1 MAEKRV
7 IEIEVNTKGAVKSM
21 DALGKATNDV
31 SKSFEDVYGDLQPL
45 TTRMG
50 EAEDRLYELANAG
63 KTTSQE
69 YKDLLKTVGD
79 FRKVQIS
86 TDMAVD
92 AAATTFGQK
101 LGGALGG
108 VSSGFTVVSGVMGAF
123 GNESKE
129 VEKALLK
136 VQSAMAIQQGIQGI
150 KESVNSFKQLKAVV
164 VSSITAMTTAKV
176 ADIAATEAGVVVEN
190 QSLLARGKNLIIM
203 GAQAVLTPIL
213 TVAQYAF
220 NLAMSLNPV
229 MIIVAAVTALIAA
242 GYALINMFSESNK
255 ANESATTATKKSSA
269 AIDAQVKSANK
280 ASDALASKNGHLY
293 NMAKATGASAEALR
307 KLALKHAD
315 EAIALDLAS
324 YATAKNT
331 YQQELNT
338 LTKYRALD
346 LDEEVI
352 KKQLEVVNKAKEA
365 ATKENADLATS
376 YKNKRDI
383 INANQVEIATEK
395 FNANKKNTNTD
406 KASAVEVENITR
418 DLQDKKL
425 ALVKDGQAKEEEATR
440 LKYARENEDLDAK
453 VKAKTLKQKDADKLT
468 ATNLDLLEKE
478 LQAIRD
484 KYAKDKI
491 AKEDEQWLASQ
502 KLALSAR
509 EYEELLLAQKFDSEQ
524 KKAVGNAE
532 LQAQLTTQHETELNA
547 LRTKFAGED
556 LKIAEDL
563 AKAKLDAEKQYQS
576 LVLTEEELA
585 KLNVQS
591 KSDGELLILKTNF
604 DNKLLTEEQYS
615 LAREK
620 LTEKTNLEIAK
631 LDEEAAKKKQDL
643 LNSQLDAVKQ
653 GLSSIANIAELFAGK
668 SKKSQ
673 KKAFNIQKATQ
684 IASATIDTYKSA
696 TSAFSSLSGIPIVG
710 PVLGGIAAAGAVA
723 AGIINIKKIKNTQ
736 FEGGAEPSGG
746 GGGGGGGGGDMG
758 GGGAPQAPQFNVVGN
773 NGMNQLAQL
782 QQKPVQAFVVSSE
795 MTSAQALERNRIN
808 NATI

>member
-1 MAEKRV
+1 MAEKRT
-7 IEIEVNTKGAVKSM
+7 IELEVNSNLGSLKSQLKEAQQEVQNLSEKFGATSTQAVEAAKSAAILKDKIG
-21 DALGKATNDV
+21 DAKA
-31 SKSFEDVYGDLQPL
+31 L
-45 TTRMG
+45 TDAFNPDAKFKALSGSLTG
-50 EAEDRLYELANAG
+50 VAG
-63 KTTSQE
+63 GFSVVT
-69 YKDLLKTVGD
+69 
-79 FRKVQIS
+79 
-86 TDMAVD
+86 
-92 AAATTFGQK
+92 
-101 LGGALGG
+101 GA
-108 VSSGFTVVSGVMGAF
+108 MGAF
-123 GNESKE
+123 GAQSEG

-136 VQSAMAIQQGIQGI
+136 VQSAMAMAQGLQGLG
-150 KESVNSFKQLKAVV
+150 ESIDSFKQLKAVV
-164 VSSITAMTTAKV
+164 VSAITGITTAK
-176 ADIAATEAGVVVEN
+176 IAETTATEAGVVAEN
-190 QSLLARGKNLIIM
+190 QGLLARGKNLLLM

-213 TVAQYAF
+213 TAAQYAY
-220 NLAMSLNPV
+220 NAVMSANPV
-229 MIIVAAVTALIAA
+229 MVVVVAVTALIAA
-242 GYALINMFSESNK
+242 GYALINMFNSSNK
-255 ANESATTATKKSSA
+255 ANESATNATKKSSA

-406 KASAVEVENITR
+406 KGSAVEVENIAR

-425 ALVKDGQAKEEEATR
+425 ALLQDGQAKESQIIQ
-440 LKYARENEDLDAK
+440 LKYARENEDLELQ
-453 VKAKTLKQKDADKLT
+453 VKAKTLKRKDADKLQIE
-468 ATNLDLLEKE
+468 NLNLQEKD

-484 KYAKDKI
+484 KYANEQTEKDKEAI
-491 AKEDEQWLASQ
+491 LASQ
-502 KLALSAR
+502 KLA
-509 EYEELLLAQKFDSEQ
+509 EE
-524 KKAVGNAE
+524 N
-532 LQAQLTTQHETELNA
+532 
-547 LRTKFAGED
+547 

-563 AKAKLDAEKQYQS
+563 AKAKLEAEKQYNA
-576 LVLTEEELA
+576 LVLSEDELA
-585 KLNVQS
+585 RLNIQT
-591 KSDGELLILKTNF
+591 KADAELVTLKANF
-604 DNKLLTEEQYS
+604 DNKLITQEQFET
-615 LAREK
+615 AK
-620 LTEKTNLEIAK
+620 KALTEKTNGEIAK
-631 LDEEAAKKKQDL
+631 LDEDADKKKSEL
-643 LNSQLDAVKQ
+643 LGKQLDAVKG
-653 GLSSIANIAELFAGK
+653 GLTSIANIAELFAGK

-673 KKAFNIQKATQ
+673 KRAFNIQKATN
-684 IASATIDTYKSA
+684 IASATIDTFTSAQSAYKSVV
-696 TSAFSSLSGIPIVG
+696 GIPIVG
-710 PVLGGIAAAGAVA
+710 PVLAPLASAGAIA
-723 AGIINIKKIKNTQ
+723 MGLINIKKIKESQ
-736 FEGGAEPSGG
+736 FEGGAEPSA
-746 GGGGGGGGGDMG
+746 GGGGGGDMG

>member
-1 MAEKRV
+1 MAEKRT
-7 IEIEVNTKGAVKSM
+7 IELEVNSNLGSLKSQLKEAQQEVQNLSEKFGATSTQAVEAAKSAAILKDKIG
-21 DALGKATNDV
+21 DAKA
-31 SKSFEDVYGDLQPL
+31 L
-45 TTRMG
+45 TDAFNPDAKFKALSGSLTG
-50 EAEDRLYELANAG
+50 VAG
-63 KTTSQE
+63 GFSVVT
-69 YKDLLKTVGD
+69 
-79 FRKVQIS
+79 
-86 TDMAVD
+86 
-92 AAATTFGQK
+92 
-101 LGGALGG
+101 GA
-108 VSSGFTVVSGVMGAF
+108 MGAF
-123 GNESKE
+123 GAQSEG

-136 VQSAMAIQQGIQGI
+136 VQSAMAMAQGLQGLG
-150 KESVNSFKQLKAVV
+150 ESIDSFKQLKAVV
-164 VSSITAMTTAKV
+164 VSAITGITTAKV
-176 ADIAATEAGVVVEN
+176 AETTATEAGVVAEN
-190 QSLLARGKNLIIM
+190 QGLLARGKNLVIST
-203 GAQAVLTPIL
+203 AQAVLTPIL
-213 TVAQYAF
+213 TAAQYAY
-220 NLAMSLNPV
+220 NAVMSANPV
-229 MIIVAAVTALIAA
+229 MVVVVAVTALIAA
-242 GYALINMFSESNK
+242 GYALINMFNSSNK
-255 ANESATTATKKSSA
+255 ANESATNATKKSSA
-269 AIDAQVKSANK
+269 AIDAQVKAANK
-280 ASDALASKNGHLY
+280 ASEALASKNGHLY

-331 YQQELNT
+331 YQQQQNT
-338 LTKYRALD
+338 LAKYKALD
-346 LDEEVI
+346 LDEDVI

-395 FNANKKNTNTD
+395 FNANKKNVNNESKT
-406 KASAVEVENITR
+406 AVEVENITR
-418 DLQDKKL
+418 NLQDKKL

-453 VKAKTLKQKDADKLT
+453 VKAKTLKQTDADKLT

-524 KKAVGNAE
+524 EKAVGNAE
-532 LQAQLTTQHETELNA
+532 LQAQLTTQHQEELNA
-547 LRTKFAGED
+547 LNVKFAGED
-556 LKIAEDL
+556 LKIAQDL
-563 AKAKLDAEKQYQS
+563 AKAKLDAEKQYQA
-576 LVLTEEELA
+576 LVLSEDELA
-585 KLNVQS
+585 RLNVQT
-591 KSDGELLILKTNF
+591 KADADLLML
-604 DNKLLTEEQYS
+604 Q
-615 LAREK
+615 
-620 LTEKTNLEIAK
+620 TNLENKLITQEQYEEAKKALTDKTNGEIAT
-631 LDEEAAKKKQDL
+631 LDENADKKKKDL
-643 LNSQLDAVKQ
+643 LNSQLDGVKQ
-653 GLSSIANIAELFAGK
+653 GLSSIGNIAELFAGK
-668 SKKSQ
+668 SKASQ
-673 KKAFNIQKATQ
+673 RRAFNIQKATQ

-723 AGIINIKKIKNTQ
+723 AGIMNIKKIKNTQ
-736 FEGGAEPSGG
+736 FEGGAEPSAGG
-746 GGGGGGGGGDMG
+746 GGGGGGGGGDTG